1 MRVVFAGTPPF
12 AATALEAIL
21 AAGHEVP
28 LVLTQ
33 PDRPAGR
40 GLKLKPSAVAQAA
53 SRHSIPL
60 DKPPTLKAA
69 DALDRLRA
77 ARPEVMVVAAYGL
90 ILPPAALQIPPRG
103 CLNIHAS
110 LLPRWRGAAP
120 IQRALLEG
128 DSVTGVSIMQ
138 MESGLDTGPV
148 LLDRTVEI
156 GPRETAGTLIATL
169 SQVGAETIVAA
180 LARLD
185 ELTPQ
190 PQDDAK
196 ATYAAKV
203 SKAEARL
210 DWSRSAQELARRVRA
225 FDPVPGAEAIVAGE
239 TLKVWSA
246 EPVRDAQGAPGSIL
260 RAEGGELVVA
270 CGSGALRLMEL
281 QRAGGRKMAV
291 ADFLRGRD
299 LRTAENPK

>member
-53 SRHSIPL
+53 TRHAIPL

-77 ARPEVMVVAAYGL
+77 ARPDVMVVAAYGL
-90 ILPPAALQIPPRG
+90 ILPPVALQIPPHG

-128 DSVTGVSIMQ
+128 DSVTGVCIMQ

-156 GPRETAGTLIATL
+156 GPRETAGTLIGTL
-169 SQVGAETIVAA
+169 AQVGGELIVAA
-180 LARLD
+180 LGRLD
-185 ELTPQ
+185 ELTPHA
-190 PQDDAK
+190 QDDAK
-196 ATYAAKV
+196 ATYAAKI

-210 DWSRSAQELARRVRA
+210 DWSRSAEELARSVRA
-225 FDPVPGAEAIVAGE
+225 FDPVPGAEALVAGE

-246 EPVRDAQGAPGSIL
+246 EPVRDVQGTPGSIL

-291 ADFLRGRD
+291 AEFLRGRD
-299 LRTAENPK
+299 LRAAESRK